1 MSPGSGPPGF
11 GGRTS
16 GTAVDPELRGVR
28 SGWNRASTE
37 LGDEDGKVLVVLTAM
52 YGLDSSWGAVASPSL
67 RRQRMEAT

>member
-1 MSPGSGPPGF
+1 
-11 GGRTS
+11 
-16 GTAVDPELRGVR
+16 VDPELRGVR